1 MHIGE
6 QKMKWLSERL
16 HNLENISIFRHY
28 AALWYT
34 FSILFG
40 KAFKFHRNSIEI
52 TLLHR
57 HITVIK
63 MWLVNTSTSH
73 YNNIL
78 ERKTK
83 RLIILCHEQLFTR
96 SKVGSLN
103 TTSRKLNKVER
114 YDKYIFTSYVYLCFG
129 LFFYPVV
136 RCQAC
141 KNRAITSYNSM
152 YM

>member
-16 HNLENISIFRHY
+16 HNLENISIF
-28 AALWYT
+28 T

-63 MWLVNTSTSH
+63 M
-73 YNNIL
+73 
-78 ERKTK
+78 
-83 RLIILCHEQLFTR
+83 
-96 SKVGSLN
+96 
-103 TTSRKLNKVER
+103 
-114 YDKYIFTSYVYLCFG
+114 
-129 LFFYPVV
+129 
-136 RCQAC
+136 
-141 KNRAITSYNSM
+141 
-152 YM
+152 